1 MALPERRVR
10 APAIVR
16 PAGDSPKL
24 PLTLGGAVLC
34 GLAGYFVVVAR
45 CSPDASE
52 PEVDNQAAVAP
63 ADAGVTARVTPDA
76 GRPAAAPPTPAPQG
90 PSLPVTVRAGAFMG
104 CADGEEINLAPA
116 DCDVPAGVEASLRAR
131 LAVVLAQCPSA
142 AVAARDPQAALSLG
156 LRVDRTRRR
165 VAVLL
170 GRSSTVAEKVTFVP
184 CVRDAL
190 GPMEDLWS
198 VAAQHP
204 RYLWYF
210 TARFGPLPAGFVAPT
225 AAPVPVPVPVPE
237 PAPAP
242 VAAPP
247 PPAPVAAPTA
257 PPPATT
263 PATTSAEAPAGL
275 PAPAEILRMRVI
287 TRTTTV
293 WNVTIVRDA
302 PRVGAVVAR
311 LPHGTAVEIVD
322 RRGGWYAIRW
332 DRDHTGWAFRE
343 PLGQ

>member
-1 MALPERRVR
+1 MR

-16 PAGDSPKL
+16 PTGDSPKL

-34 GLAGYFVVVAR
+34 GLAGYFLVVAR
-45 CSPDASE
+45 CSPDATE
-52 PEVDNQAAVAP
+52 PEVDNQAAVDP
-63 ADAGVTARVTPDA
+63 VDAGVIARATPDA
-76 GRPAAAPPTPAPQG
+76 GRTVAAPTTPAPQG
-90 PSLPVTVRAGAFMG
+90 PMVPVTVRAGAFMG

-131 LAVVLAQCPSA
+131 LGVVLAQCPSA

-225 AAPVPVPVPVPE
+225 TAPAPLPVPE

-247 PPAPVAAPTA
+247 PAPVAAPPPAPVAAPA
-257 PPPATT
+257 PAPA
-263 PATTSAEAPAGL
+263 PAEAPAGL

>member
-1 MALPERRVR
+1 MR
-10 APAIVR
+10 APTIVR

-34 GLAGYFVVVAR
+34 GLVGYFVVVAR

-52 PEVDNQAAVAP
+52 PEPDNQAAV
-63 ADAGVTARVTPDA
+63 DAVDAAVTARAAPDA
-76 GRPAAAPPTPAPQG
+76 GRPTAAPTPPAPRG
-90 PSLPVTVRAGAFMG
+90 PTVPVTVRAGAFMG

-225 AAPVPVPVPVPE
+225 VAPAPIVAPTPVAA

-242 VAAPP
+242 VAAPA
-247 PPAPVAAPTA
+247 PAPVAVPGPTPVAAPA
-257 PPPATT
+257 P
-263 PATTSAEAPAGL
+263 AEVPAGL
-275 PAPAEILRMRVI
+275 PTPAEILRMRVI

-311 LPHGTAVEIVD
+311 LPHGTAVDIVD

>member
-1 MALPERRVR
+1 MACPERRVR

-45 CSPDASE
+45 CSPDATE
-52 PEVDNQAAVAP
+52 PEIDNQAAVDP
-63 ADAGVTARVTPDA
+63 VDAGAIARATPDA
-76 GRPAAAPPTPAPQG
+76 GRPVAVPTPSAPQG
-90 PSLPVTVRAGAFMG
+90 PMVPVTVRAGAFMG

-190 GPMEDLWS
+190 GPMEDLWTA
-198 VAAQHP
+198 AAQYP

-225 AAPVPVPVPVPE
+225 AAPA

-242 VAAPP
+242 VPPPVAAPVASPP
-247 PPAPVAAPTA
+247 PPAPAPA
-257 PPPATT
+257 PTT
-263 PATTSAEAPAGL
+263 PAPAEVPAGL
-275 PAPAEILRMRVI
+275 PTSAEILRMRVI

>member
-1 MALPERRVR
+1 MV
-10 APAIVR
+10 
-16 PAGDSPKL
+16 
-24 PLTLGGAVLC
+24 
-34 GLAGYFVVVAR
+34 
-45 CSPDASE
+45 
-52 PEVDNQAAVAP
+52 
-63 ADAGVTARVTPDA
+63 
-76 GRPAAAPPTPAPQG
+76 
-90 PSLPVTVRAGAFMG
+90 PVTVRAGAFMG

-131 LAVVLAQCPSA
+131 LGVVLAQCPSA

-225 AAPVPVPVPVPE
+225 TAPAPLPVPVPVPE

-247 PPAPVAAPTA
+247 PAPVAAPPPAPVAAPA
-257 PPPATT
+257 PAPA
-263 PATTSAEAPAGL
+263 PAEAPAGL